1 MLPCIFATPV
11 VTVNIGDLIK
21 PVAAQQKSTPTIRWR
36 ALLLILPY

>member
-21 PVAAQQKSTPTIRWR
+21 PVAAQQKKAHQQFAGMLYS
-36 ALLLILPY
+36 